1 MKSTNEESSKSHQN
15 RISLFL
21 WNLYS
26 DSVDL
31 STYMLCWEFDMK
43 CREVAFKGNREIAS
57 LKDREQTIT
66 PCYFFLYCVCI
77 WRRQEMNKQFY
88 IICNNKCLYKLLN
101 AIIQWY
107 ADMLYTSAFKQTH
120 NTVYCIF
127 YLMDQSL
134 WVSSGKTCLVVLMHK
149 AHDKLYLMQDAVY
162 LMPPCNN

>member
-15 RISLFL
+15 WISLFL
-21 WNLYS
+21 WNLYR

-31 STYMLCWEFDMK
+31 ST
-43 CREVAFKGNREIAS
+43 
-57 LKDREQTIT
+57 
-66 PCYFFLYCVCI
+66 CYVENWIWSAGRLHSKVIEKKPHRRTVSRIKRHATFFCIVCKK
-77 WRRQEMNKQFY
+77 WRRQEMNKQLY

-120 NTVYCIF
+120 NTVYCTF

-134 WVSSGKTCLVVLMHK
+134 WVSSGKTCRVVLMHK